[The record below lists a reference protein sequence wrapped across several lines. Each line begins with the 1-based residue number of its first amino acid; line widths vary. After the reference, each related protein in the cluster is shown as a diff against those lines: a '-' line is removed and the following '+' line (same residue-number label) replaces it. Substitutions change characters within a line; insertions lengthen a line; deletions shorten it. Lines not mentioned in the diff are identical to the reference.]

1 MKHILRHV
9 ILGCSGLTVLICL
22 LTLVFVIH
30 FASQPT
36 NQFYP
41 GLVAASGV
49 FLLPVG
55 LAAGLRQLR
64 LVTPDIVLLPAL
76 LFPTMSF
83 IFTWM
88 VGHDDNA
95 VNWVGAVHS
104 VIALSVLWLIQKRNS
119 GVAEAT

>member
-1 MKHILRHV
+1 MKHILRYV
-9 ILGCSGLTVLICL
+9 ILGSSSLTVLICL

-30 FASQPT
+30 FSSQPT

-55 LAAGLRQLR
+55 LAAGQRQLR
-64 LVTPDIVLLPAL
+64 LVAPDIVLLPAL

-88 VGHDDNA
+88 VGHDDSA

-104 VIALSVLWLIQKRNS
+104 AIALAALWLIRRRNS
-119 GVAEAT
+119 AVAEAT